1 MILDAVEIEK
11 EQEYIESDETC
22 NIIDAN
28 CINVATRIVD
38 LTREFHGSLSQFN
51 PVDFTKAAMIHKF
64 DGLLLKLTG
73 LYNGVLVEAKSRKIN
88 SVEDFELDHNKL
100 NFLYS
105 VNNYAVVNADTYEV
119 KYHYIIRYGSIPRE

>member
-38 LTREFHGSLSQFN
+38 LTREFHGSLFQFN

-64 DGLLLKLTG
+64 DGLLLKPTG
-73 LYNGVLVEAKSRKIN
+73 LYNGVLVEAKSQRIKR
-88 SVEDFELDHNKL
+88 VEDFALDHNKL

-105 VNNYAVVNADTYEV
+105 VINYAVMDADTYEV
-119 KYHYIIRYGSIPRE
+119 KYYYIIRFGSIPK